1 LVDRL
6 EEAVEQLRVEQATR
20 REAKVELEALW
31 SLVAHV
37 WDLKLDDA
45 DGPSSLA
52 TSMSMVAEQLES
64 WIDTA
69 TV

>member
-31 SLVAHV
+31 SLVAQV

>member
-6 EEAVEQLRVEQATR
+6 DEAVEQLRVEQATR

-31 SLVAHV
+31 SLAAQV
-37 WDLKLDDA
+37 WDLMLDDA
-45 DGPSSLA
+45 DMPSSLA
-52 TSMSMVAEQLES
+52 MSMSVVAEQLES